1 MEPLQL
7 NHSEPA
13 HGEEPARQV
22 VDPTVS
28 RVKFEREVAQLRA
41 AADFQRAR
49 GVLLLEASF
58 PQVLLAFAPPSLVPR
73 AIAFAVLLDF
83 TNYDLEPPSLTFV
96 DPLTKQPLRAEQLH
110 TLLPRQV
117 GPAQPAQM
125 VRAPN
130 GQLVPLQFQQEPQN
144 LIQFHPPN
152 NHPFLCLPGVRE
164 YHAHPAHTGDAWLL
178 HRGQGE
184 GTLGFLID
192 QLCTYGTEP
201 LAQYNPQVN
210 ISFNATGNVQFSVTR
225 MMFLQNSVPA

>member
-1 MEPLQL
+1 MEPLQP
-7 NHSEPA
+7 NHSEPT
-13 HGEEPARQV
+13 HHEGPTRQV
-22 VDPTVS
+22 VDPAVS
-28 RVKFEREVAQLRA
+28 RTKFEREVAGLRA
-41 AADFQRAR
+41 AADFQRSR

-58 PQVLLAFAPPSLVPR
+58 PQVLLAFAPPRLMPR

-117 GPAQPAQM
+117 PPKPPQM
-125 VRAPN
+125 VQAPN
-130 GQLVPLQFQQEPQN
+130 GQLIPLQFQQEIQN
-144 LIQFHPPN
+144 LIQFHPPD

-164 YHAHPAHTGDAWLL
+164 YHEHPAHTGDAWLL

-192 QLCTYGTEP
+192 QLCTYGAEP
-201 LAQYNPQVN
+201 LVRYNPQVN
-210 ISFNATGNVQFSVTR
+210 ISFDATGNVQLSVTR
-225 MMFLQNSVPA
+225 ITFLQDSAPA